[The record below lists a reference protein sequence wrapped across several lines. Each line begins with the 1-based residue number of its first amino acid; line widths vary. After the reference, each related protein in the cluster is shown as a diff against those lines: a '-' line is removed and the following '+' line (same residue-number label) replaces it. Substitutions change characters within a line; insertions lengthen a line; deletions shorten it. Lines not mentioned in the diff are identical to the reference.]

1 MTRLDIDRA
10 DIQALVYS
18 AFGSLSGA
26 SYLLLRVTDPPSAR
40 RWLGALE
47 IASVDDLRSHRSE
60 VTQIAVTAAGLRALG
75 VAEPTVQRFNPEF
88 IEGMAGNPNRSQR
101 LGDTGSNAPDKWVWG
116 VGDSEPHV

>member
-10 DIQALVYS
+10 DIQALAYT
-18 AFGSLSGA
+18 AFGSLTGA

-47 IASVDDLRSHRSE
+47 VASVRDLKFHLSE

-75 VAEPTVQRFNPEF
+75 VAKPIVQRFNPDF
-88 IEGMAGNPNRSQR
+88 VEGMAGNPNRSQR
-101 LGDTGSNAPDKWVWG
+101 LGDTGSNAPDKWAWG
-116 VGDSEPHV
+116 VGDS